1 MYGKLIKPELDELL
15 ESRNFTTIKELLE
28 DMHPSEIAELLQDIE
43 GTERLVLFRLLPK
56 DLSADTFTYFESDEQ
71 HDLLKLMGKEE
82 AAHILNDMFAD
93 DRTKLLEDLPVNVVR
108 ELIAQLSPQEKLI
121 ALTLLNY
128 PEDSVGR
135 LMTSEYLAI
144 KEEMSVLEVL
154 QFIRENGKDSETLN
168 MLYVI
173 DDDGTLIDDIRIR
186 DLLLSPLN
194 STIKEI
200 RDEQFTTLEV
210 NQSQED
216 AVTVF
221 KQYDRFALPVID
233 SNGKLVGIVTSDDVL
248 DVAEEEATEDIQK
261 LGGMEALEYPYHST
275 PLFEM
280 VKKRGGWLI
289 ILFFSE
295 MLTATA
301 LGFFE
306 NKIEKAVVLALF
318 LPLIISSGGNSGSQA
333 ASLMVRALAVGDVE
347 LRDWWIVF
355 RKEVITGVLLGAI
368 LGLIGFIRIVTWS
381 MFTNSQGHR
390 IYGEHYILLGL
401 TIGFSLIGVVL
412 WGTMSGSM
420 LPFVMKKLG
429 FDPAAS
435 SAPFVATLVDV
446 TGIVIYFTVASAL
459 LAGTYL

>member
-15 ESRNFTTIKELLE
+15 ESRNFATIKVMFE
-28 DMHPSEIAELLQDIE
+28 DMHPSEIAEILQDVE
-43 GTERLVLFRLLPK
+43 DTDRLVLFRLLPQ
-56 DLSADTFTYFESDEQ
+56 DISADTFTYFESDEQ

-82 AAHILNDMFAD
+82 VAHILNDMFAD
-93 DRTKLLEDLPVNVVR
+93 DRTRLLEDLPANVVR

-144 KEEMSVLEVL
+144 KEDMTVLEVM

-168 MLYVI
+168 MIYVI
-173 DDDGTLIDDIRIR
+173 SDDGTLIDDIRIR

-194 STIKEI
+194 NTIKDL
-200 RDEQFTTLEV
+200 RDEQFAALEV
-210 NQSQED
+210 NQTQED
-216 AVTVF
+216 AVNVF

-261 LGGMEALEYPYHST
+261 LGGMEALEYPYLST

-280 VKKRGGWLI
+280 VRKRGGWLI

-306 NKIEKAVVLALF
+306 AKIEKAVVLALF

-333 ASLMVRALAVGDVE
+333 ASLMVRALAVGDVN
-347 LRDWWIVF
+347 LHDWWIVF
-355 RKEVITGVLLGAI
+355 RKELLTGFFLGSI
-368 LGLIGFIRIVTWS
+368 LGTIGFLRIVVWS
-381 MFTNSQGHR
+381 KFTSM
-390 IYGEHYILLGL
+390 YGANPILLGL

>member
-15 ESRNFTTIKELLE
+15 QSRNFSTIKELFE
-28 DMHPSEIAELLQDIE
+28 DMHPSEIAEILQDIE
-43 GTERLVLFRLLPK
+43 GTDRLVLFRLLPQ
-56 DLSADTFTYFESDEQ
+56 DVSADTFTYFESDEQ

-93 DRTKLLEDLPVNVVR
+93 DRTKLLEDLPPNVVR
-108 ELIAQLSPQEKLI
+108 ELISQLSPQEKLI

-144 KEEMSVLEVL
+144 KEDMSVLEVL

-168 MLYVI
+168 MIYVI
-173 DDDGTLIDDIRIR
+173 GDDGTLIDDIRIR

-194 STIKEI
+194 STIKDL
-200 RDEQFTTLEV
+200 RDEQFAALEV
-210 NQSQED
+210 NQPQEE
-216 AVTVF
+216 AVSVF
-221 KQYDRFALPVID
+221 KKYDRFALPVID

-261 LGGMEALEYPYHST
+261 LGGMEALEYPYLAT

-280 VKKRGGWLI
+280 VRKRGGWLI

-306 NKIEKAVVLALF
+306 SKIEKAVVLALF

-333 ASLMVRALAVGDVE
+333 ASLMVRALAVGDVN

-355 RKEVITGVLLGAI
+355 RKELLTGVFLGAI
-368 LGLIGFIRIVTWS
+368 LGSIGFLRIVIWS
-381 MFTNSQGHR
+381 KFTNM
-390 IYGEHYILLGL
+390 YGANPILLGL
-401 TIGFSLIGVVL
+401 TIGFSLVGVVL